1 MLSIRVAILPFG
13 TAIIKERRIIMEFPT
28 EKEAYEYAKEL
39 EEQDIEN
46 RAEPKFGCNSDE
58 Q

>member
-1 MLSIRVAILPFG
+1 MLSIRVAIFPFG
-13 TAIIKERRIIMEFPT
+13 AAIIKARRIIMEFPT

-46 RAEPKFGCNSDE
+46 RTEPKFGCNSDE

>member
-46 RAEPKFGCNSDE
+46 RTEPKFGCNSDE

>member
-1 MLSIRVAILPFG
+1 VAILPFG
-13 TAIIKERRIIMEFPT
+13 AAIIKERRIIMEFPT

-46 RAEPKFGCNSDE
+46 RTKPKFGCNSDE

>member
-1 MLSIRVAILPFG
+1 MINIDKDY
-13 TAIIKERRIIMEFPT
+13 IIT
-28 EKEAYEYAKEL
+28 VGHGGAYEYAKEL

-46 RAEPKFGCNSDE
+46 RTKPKFGCNSDE